1 MSNVRLIPHA
11 TPMVTLPL
19 RSSLVNQ
26 EYISLAA
33 VAAIAAFVPLLI
45 GLFRI
50 KVAEVVLLLGA
61 GIVFGP
67 EVLGWIQP
75 EGSIELLSELGLGLL
90 FFLAGLELEQRAIR
104 GQSGKLAAIGW
115 VLSLVVALIAALIM
129 TETGKVEDTVA
140 VAIALSSTALGTLLP
155 MLRDRGELST
165 KFGTFFMGAG
175 AWGEFGPI
183 IAIAVLLGTKSSF
196 AAIIS
201 LLVFGVIALLLA
213 VIGNRLATDRVRN
226 IFERGHNTSSQTA
239 LRFALLL
246 IIVLLTI
253 ASEFGLDAVLGAFI
267 AGVIVRRFAPP
278 SEESKLSVRI
288 ESIGFGF
295 MIPLFFVVSGANL
308 DIASIIAN
316 PFPMIR
322 FFIYIFLARGV
333 VQFILY
339 RRALPDPRERAR
351 FSLYVATGLPIIVAV
366 TGIEV
371 ANGFMTSANAAAL
384 VGAGA
389 LTVLVFPLVGNA
401 LTKSSKDPQLNPVP

>member
-1 MSNVRLIPHA
+1 M
-11 TPMVTLPL
+11 PL
-19 RSSLVNQ
+19 RSGLVNQ
-26 EYISLAA
+26 EYTSL
-33 VAAIAAFVPLLI
+33 VTIAAIAAFVPLLV

-61 GIVFGP
+61 GIIFGP
-67 EVLGWIQP
+67 EALGWIQP
-75 EGSIELLSELGLGLL
+75 DGSIELLSELGLGLL

-115 VLSLVVALIAALIM
+115 VLSLVVALVAALIM
-129 TETGKVEDTVA
+129 TETGKIEDTVA

-155 MLRDRGELST
+155 MLRDKGELGT

-201 LLVFGVIALLLA
+201 LLVFGAIALLLA
-213 VIGNRLATDRVRN
+213 VIGNQFATDRVRK

-295 MIPLFFVVSGANL
+295 MIPLFFIVSGANL

-333 VQFILY
+333 VQFFLY

-371 ANGFMTSANAAAL
+371 ANGYMTTANAAAL

-401 LTKSSKDPQLNPVP
+401 LTKGSKDPQLDPVP

>member
-1 MSNVRLIPHA
+1 
-11 TPMVTLPL
+11 
-19 RSSLVNQ
+19 
-26 EYISLAA
+26 
-33 VAAIAAFVPLLI
+33 
-45 GLFRI
+45 
-50 KVAEVVLLLGA
+50 
-61 GIVFGP
+61 
-67 EVLGWIQP
+67 
-75 EGSIELLSELGLGLL
+75 
-90 FFLAGLELEQRAIR
+90 
-104 GQSGKLAAIGW
+104 
-115 VLSLVVALIAALIM
+115 
-129 TETGKVEDTVA
+129 
-140 VAIALSSTALGTLLP
+140 
-155 MLRDRGELST
+155 
-165 KFGTFFMGAG
+165 
-175 AWGEFGPI
+175 
-183 IAIAVLLGTKSSF
+183 
-196 AAIIS
+196 
-201 LLVFGVIALLLA
+201 
-213 VIGNRLATDRVRN
+213 
-226 IFERGHNTSSQTA
+226 
-239 LRFALLL
+239 
-246 IIVLLTI
+246 
-253 ASEFGLDAVLGAFI
+253 LDAVLGAFI

>member
-1 MSNVRLIPHA
+1 
-11 TPMVTLPL
+11 MVTLPL

-371 ANGFMTSANAAAL
+371 ANGYMTTANAAAL

>member
-1 MSNVRLIPHA
+1 
-11 TPMVTLPL
+11 MVTLPL